1 MRIDLAP
8 ITPFRRD
15 LGYCLHAAAG
25 TLLAF
30 HGIDPVA
37 ALGAAWSFRYPTDLR
52 REEYYL
58 PGHAD
63 DLFAG
68 LAPYHDISS
77 RWHTASDPAGGWREV
92 REVLVGGLPVAV
104 AVDSFFLPFRPAYCD
119 VHSNHLLL
127 LTGFD
132 EKAGQVLVV
141 DPVPPSYRGPV
152 TLETLILARSS
163 VNPILHARDMFFTA
177 NPIANR
183 WLAVSV
189 GPEQPAMDR
198 AFVDQ
203 VIAANVAGF
212 ATDASDRGL
221 SGLRAFLT
229 DSLIRLPDQPAVV
242 DEIFLVAG
250 PLMAMTGLH
259 AEFLDRAG
267 LTFGDSALRELGRRV
282 DRIAHHLSALRIAV
296 ASARHDRAA
305 AVPGLR
311 RRQRWLIEDCQRV
324 LDTMSTASG
333 RAGTP

>member
-8 ITPFRRD
+8 IKPFRHD
-15 LGYCLHAAAG
+15 LGHCLHATAG

-30 HGIDPVA
+30 HGIDPVH
-37 ALGAAWSFRYPTDLR
+37 ALGAAWSFRYPGDLR

-58 PGHAD
+58 PGHAE

-77 RWHTASDPAGGWREV
+77 RWHTADEPAEGWRVV
-92 REVLVGGLPVAV
+92 RGMLASGVPVAV
-104 AVDSFFLPFRPAYCD
+104 AADNFFLPFRPAYRD

-127 LTGFD
+127 LYGFD
-132 EKAGQVLVV
+132 DDAGHVYVV
-141 DPVPPSYRGPV
+141 DPVPPSYQGPIP
-152 TLETLILARSS
+152 LETLSLARGS
-163 VNPILHARDMFFTA
+163 VNPVRHDRDMFFTA

-183 WLAVSV
+183 WLTVRV
-189 GPEQPAMDR
+189 GPVQPVMDR
-198 AFVDQ
+198 AFVARA
-203 VIAANVAGF
+203 IEANVAGF
-212 ATDASDRGL
+212 GL
-221 SGLRAFLT
+221 AGLRAFLAAA
-229 DSLIRLPDQPAVV
+229 LAKLPDDGTVI

-250 PLMAMTGLH
+250 PLLAVTGLH

-267 LTFGDSALRELGRRV
+267 QAFGVSALRELGRRV

-311 RRQRWLIEDCQRV
+311 RRQRWLLEDCHRV
-324 LDTMSTASG
+324 LESMSQMSRLG
-333 RAGTP
+333 GQL